1 MRQVVFRVLA
11 GLLAISFIAMLLFGD
26 ISEMRWWQV
35 LRTGLLG
42 VGFGLYAV
50 FGSDVGEKLIA
61 LTCDGTVPTAELQRG
76 SGTERRGDEAGPSL
90 KMCSGLR

>member
-42 VGFGLYAV
+42 VGFGLYAA
-50 FGSDVGEKLIA
+50 FGSDFGEKLIA
-61 LTCDGTVPTAELQRG
+61 LTCGGALPKTELQRG
-76 SGTERRGDEAGPSL
+76 GGADRRGDEAKL
-90 KMCSGLR
+90 ENV